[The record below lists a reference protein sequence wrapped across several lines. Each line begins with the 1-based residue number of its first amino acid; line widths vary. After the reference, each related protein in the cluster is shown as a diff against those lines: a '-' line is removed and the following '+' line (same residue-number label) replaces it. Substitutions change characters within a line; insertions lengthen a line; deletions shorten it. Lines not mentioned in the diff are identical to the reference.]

1 MDHREFVAT
10 LPADL
15 REAMT
20 TRSDWPG
27 LRHLGLHLGAILA
40 LGGLIAAGVPGWW
53 LLVPVQGVLI
63 IALFMLEHEATHR
76 TPFARPWLNDGAG
89 RLAGV
94 LLLLPFEWFRYF
106 HLAHHRWTN
115 IAGRDPELQA
125 EKPATRR
132 AWALHV
138 SGLPYWG
145 SQLRLMAALIRGRAV
160 GDYLPDGAKG
170 RIVAEA
176 RWMAL
181 SYAVLGSSLLW
192 TPLLLW
198 VWVLPVLLGQPFLR
212 IYLLAEHGDCPA
224 GGEHVR
230 KHPDDLYHTGGA
242 VAGVEH
248 ALSRRTP
255 CLACRPVSP
264 PARGAPADA
273 RRVAG
278 NGRGVCGV
286 HEGLSGAAPMKQS
299 GIRRSP
305 LRSPARPS
313 PLGSTSGASP
323 RGPRDIWGRESGRLC
338 GAQDWRGGRLWLSLG
353 VEHER
358 HALSAPQ

>member
-1 MDHREFVAT
+1 
-10 LPADL
+10 
-15 REAMT
+15 
-20 TRSDWPG
+20 
-27 LRHLGLHLGAILA
+27 
-40 LGGLIAAGVPGWW
+40 
-53 LLVPVQGVLI
+53 VQGVLI

-94 LLLLPFEWFRYF
+94 LLFLPFEWFRYF

-125 EKPATRR
+125 EKPATLR

-145 SQLRLMAALIRGRAV
+145 SQLRLMAALVRGRAE

-212 IYLLAEHGDCPA
+212 IYLLAEHGDCPEVA
-224 GGEHVR
+224 NMFENTRTTFTTRAVR
-230 KHPDDLYHTGGA
+230 WLAWNMPYH
-242 VAGVEH
+242 VEH
-248 ALSRRTP
+248 HVWPAVPFHRLPEVHRLMRDELRVTAEGYAAFTKGYLERR
-255 CLACRPVSP
+255 
-264 PARGAPADA
+264 
-273 RRVAG
+273 RR
-278 NGRGVCGV
+278 
-286 HEGLSGAAPMKQS
+286 
-299 GIRRSP
+299 
-305 LRSPARPS
+305 
-313 PLGSTSGASP
+313 
-323 RGPRDIWGRESGRLC
+323 
-338 GAQDWRGGRLWLSLG
+338 
-353 VEHER
+353 
-358 HALSAPQ
+358 